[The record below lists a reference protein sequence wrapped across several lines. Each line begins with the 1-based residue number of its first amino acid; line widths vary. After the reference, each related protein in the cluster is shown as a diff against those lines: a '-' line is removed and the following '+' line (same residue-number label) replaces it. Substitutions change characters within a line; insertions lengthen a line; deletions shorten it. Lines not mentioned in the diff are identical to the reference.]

1 MAIPVLTNQHGL
13 IGAEDLRRVTIELG
27 GVMKRLQTGFRVNS
41 AGEDTGALVQSN
53 ILSRALD
60 TLQIASEQVAKAES
74 ILTKMEDTVKRIY
87 DILSQMKLNAQRAAV
102 STDSEEIS
110 ALQASSEQ
118 LYVEIRE
125 LVRSTVFQKSQ
136 LLRGGLGNRMIAPIT
151 IGSTGPVLTLYRVSF
166 DVSGI
171 NLAGYAS
178 GSLADV
184 AAPNLVTVQGNSVP
198 GNSLGAMFT
207 NSVAPGDRATVSFSV
222 TGGQAQAVLFINGS
236 RVFTEVIRINFT
248 GAQVLD
254 FKNLGFR
261 VFVEELQRTNNS
273 NDQFGPNTQINAVT
287 ITIQREGARVFR
299 GTHVGSEL
307 DYIHFDIPNLE
318 PENLLGS
325 VSLGGN
331 MLFTFDLR
339 SAPETAVSLIEEAIE
354 YVEKVRGKIGSI
366 RSLLRTAQEQVQDQR
381 IIAQVQR
388 SAVIDTKF
396 DEESLRLTALQ
407 VVQQSATAMI
417 AISRLTPQLVL
428 QLFGR

>member
-87 DILSQMKLNAQRAAV
+87 DILSQMKLNAQRAVV
-102 STDSEEIS
+102 STDAQEVSS
-110 ALQASSEQ
+110 LQASSEQ

-184 AAPNLVTVQGNSVP
+184 AAPNLVTVQGNSVV

-207 NSVAPGDRATVSFSV
+207 SSVVP
-222 TGGQAQAVLFINGS
+222 GGQA
-236 RVFTEVIRINFT
+236 
-248 GAQVLD
+248 
-254 FKNLGFR
+254 
-261 VFVEELQRTNNS
+261 
-273 NDQFGPNTQINAVT
+273 
-287 ITIQREGARVFR
+287 
-299 GTHVGSEL
+299 
-307 DYIHFDIPNLE
+307 
-318 PENLLGS
+318 S
-325 VSLGGN
+325 VS
-331 MLFTFDLR
+331 F
-339 SAPETAVSLIEEAIE
+339 
-354 YVEKVRGKIGSI
+354 
-366 RSLLRTAQEQVQDQR
+366 
-381 IIAQVQR
+381 
-388 SAVIDTKF
+388 
-396 DEESLRLTALQ
+396 
-407 VVQQSATAMI
+407 
-417 AISRLTPQLVL
+417 
-428 QLFGR
+428 

>member
-53 ILSRALD
+53 ILLRALD

-87 DILSQMKLNAQRAAV
+87 DILSQMKLNAQRAVV

-110 ALQASSEQ
+110 ALQSSSEQ

-151 IGSTGPVLTLYRVSF
+151 IGSSTPVLTLYRVSF

-207 NSVAPGDRATVSFSV
+207 SSVVPGDRATLSFSV
-222 TGGQAQAVLFINGS
+222 SGGQAQAVLFINGS

-261 VFVEELQRTNNS
+261 VFVEELQRTSDPNQ
-273 NDQFGPNTQINAVT
+273 QFGPNTQINAVT

-339 SAPETAVSLIEEAIE
+339 AAPETAVSLIEEAIE

-366 RSLLRTAQEQVQDQR
+366 RSLLRTAQEQVQEQR

-388 SAVIDTKF
+388 SAIIDTKF

>member
-53 ILSRALD
+53 ILLRALD

-87 DILSQMKLNAQRAAV
+87 DILSQMKLNAQRAVV
-102 STDSEEIS
+102 STDAQEVSS
-110 ALQASSEQ
+110 LQASSEQ

-151 IGSTGPVLTLYRVSF
+151 IGSSTPVLTLYRVSF

-207 NSVAPGDRATVSFSV
+207 SSVVPGDRATLSFSV
-222 TGGQAQAVLFINGS
+222 SGGQAQAVLFINGS

-261 VFVEELQRTNNS
+261 VFVEELQRTSDPNQ
-273 NDQFGPNTQINAVT
+273 QFGPNTQINAVT

-339 SAPETAVSLIEEAIE
+339 AAPETAVSLIEEAIE

-366 RSLLRTAQEQVQDQR
+366 RSLLRTAQEQVQEQR

-388 SAVIDTKF
+388 SAIIDTKF